1 MALKNEIKGI
11 LLELI
16 TVVLYLVLIFIVA
29 IIIMR

>member
-16 TVVLYLVLIFIVA
+16 TVGVYLVLIFIAA

>member
-1 MALKNEIKGI
+1 MVIKNDIKGI

-16 TVVLYLVLIFIVA
+16 TVVLYLVLIFVVA